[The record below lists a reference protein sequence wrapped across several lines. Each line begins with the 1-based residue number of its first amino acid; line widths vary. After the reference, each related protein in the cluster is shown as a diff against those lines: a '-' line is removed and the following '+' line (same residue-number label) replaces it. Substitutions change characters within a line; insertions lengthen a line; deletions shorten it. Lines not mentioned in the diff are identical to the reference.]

1 MHVLVPTGVVALSG
15 AAGCCDGAGGAGRL
29 VYVSIVI
36 RDVELKR
43 ALSADLEAI
52 WSPDE
57 GDSHLTLL
65 ALRSAM
71 QVGR

>member
-1 MHVLVPTGVVALSG
+1 MHDACMCWCQRVWLSWCR
-15 AAGCCDGAGGAGRL
+15 CCDGAGGAGWL
-29 VYVSIVI
+29 VSVI

-43 ALSADLEAI
+43 ALSADLEAT
-52 WSPDE
+52 WSPDD

-71 QVGR
+71 QVGW